1 MISLE
6 GNMVKCEVRKEGL
19 VVLDNPGA
27 DCLQAQI
34 PAVVRFRR
42 NLNNL

>member
-6 GNMVKCEVRKEGL
+6 GNMVKCEVRKE
-19 VVLDNPGA
+19 VVLDNPGV

-42 NLNNL
+42 NLNKL